1 METNAAGEGCTP
13 DGHQYRVVGVDL
25 KRFGGAMTL
34 ECRICG
40 ELVFS
45 PAENYRRHMLDGD

>member
-1 METNAAGEGCTP
+1 MESNAAGEGCTP
-13 DGHQYRVVGVDL
+13 DGHQYRVVDVIL
-25 KRFGGAMTL
+25 EFKGGAFTL

-45 PAENYRRHMLDGD
+45 PRENYRKHMLGD